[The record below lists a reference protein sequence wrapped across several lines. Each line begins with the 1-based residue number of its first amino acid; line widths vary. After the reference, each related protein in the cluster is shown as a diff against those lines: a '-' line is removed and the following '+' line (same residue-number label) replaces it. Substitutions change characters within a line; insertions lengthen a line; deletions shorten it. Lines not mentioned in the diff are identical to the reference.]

1 MPCYIY
7 ICIYIFFFSL
17 VLFSFPRVGV
27 PAGLPPKQQKGLCVS
42 TQQRKKDM
50 NFFSKRK
57 VEALFFYYY
66 YYCLAHIYMCDLV
79 NELIRKAPPFL
90 RFLHFFF
97 FVFFSTYLCAG
108 VVFSS
113 LFSLFFFFYFFFLWE
128 APVCGTHLHFHYL
141 FRPRQH
147 CPRFTP
153 FEQNCGQS
161 HRLCLLRA

>member
-1 MPCYIY
+1 M
-7 ICIYIFFFSL
+7 
-17 VLFSFPRVGV
+17 LFSFPRVGV

-97 FVFFSTYLCAG
+97 LFFLYIFVCWRCFLEPFFS
-108 VVFSS
+108 V
-113 LFSLFFFFYFFFLWE
+113 FFFFYFFFFNGKHQFVEHTFIFIICFDLDSTVL
-128 APVCGTHLHFHYL
+128 AL
-141 FRPRQH
+141 
-147 CPRFTP
+147 
-153 FEQNCGQS
+153 
-161 HRLCLLRA
+161 RLSSNTADNRIVFACCARNHIYIYIYIYIYR